1 MHRLAIT
8 CAALLAACGPDRPP
22 VVVAPQPVDPG
33 LLQPCPGWQGP
44 TPSTEGQLIDAVAA
58 ERRGRL
64 RCNDQLASIESILSL
79 PAQPKGN
86 AQ

>member
-1 MHRLAIT
+1 MPRYPII
-8 CAALLAACGPDRPP
+8 CAALLAACGPERPP
-22 VVVAPQPVDPG
+22 VLVTLQPVDPG

-44 TPSTEGQLIDAVAA
+44 TPRTEGELIDAAAA

-64 RCNDQLASIESILSL
+64 RCNAQLASIETILNL
-79 PAQPKGN
+79 PAQPEGS